1 MPSSPTIAIPA
12 SLGVG
17 SASTVSTGDE
27 LDIFDTLRYRV
38 DPSRPFGT
46 FPLWPSYAVHVN
58 LRIPGCAAMA
68 GFGALLFGQSSMTPV
83 IIRDITIIDCAGHVP
98 QPAMSLLISDGHI
111 AAIGPAGRMQ
121 VPANAQVLD
130 GRGKYLI
137 SGLWNMHVHL
147 GAYDDGKR
155 ALSAFLAEGIT
166 GVRDMGSPLDDIL
179 RLRQAIND
187 GTVLGPG
194 MAVAGPLVQ
203 GPLPFQMAAFISVK
217 DVAAARAAVD
227 MLHHRGVDFIKVQ
240 DAIPHDIYVAVA
252 TQARLDHIPFVGHI
266 PPTVLPEEASD
277 LGQHSI
283 EHLGGRFW
291 GVLIGSSVREP
302 ELHAQEVQEYQDD
315 LIALGKN
322 QMPPTRNMRS
332 AFTRAIVES
341 YDPQKAAALI
351 RRFQRNGTWQCP
363 TLVVLHTLW
372 ADSAA
377 QYTSEDLRW
386 ADRLLA
392 KNTEIIMLMKRSGV
406 KLLAGTDLPPGTR
419 NGTIHD
425 ELAYL
430 VDAGLTPMEALETA
444 TRNAAEFLGRLGG
457 VGTIERNK
465 AADLVLLDANPL
477 DDIHNTT
484 RISAVIIR
492 GRVIS
497 H

>member
-1 MPSSPTIAIPA
+1 MK
-12 SLGVG
+12 
-17 SASTVSTGDE
+17 
-27 LDIFDTLRYRV
+27 
-38 DPSRPFGT
+38 
-46 FPLWPSYAVHVN
+46 PL
-58 LRIPGCAAMA
+58 
-68 GFGALLFGQSSMTPV
+68 
-83 IIRDITIIDCAGHVP
+83 IIRDITIIDCAGHAP
-98 QPAMSLLISDGHI
+98 RPAMSLLISDGHI
-111 AAIGPAGRMQ
+111 AAIGKAGRMKI
-121 VPANAQVLD
+121 PANAEVLD

-137 SGLWNMHVHL
+137 PGLWNMHVHL
-147 GAYDDGKR
+147 GAYEDGKR

-166 GVRDMGSPLDDIL
+166 GIRDMGSPLDDIL
-179 RLRQAIND
+179 RLRQETND
-187 GTVLGPG
+187 GTIAGPR

-203 GPLPFQMAAFISVK
+203 GPLPFERPVFISVK
-217 DVAAARAAVD
+217 DIAAARATVD

-252 TQARLDHIPFVGHI
+252 TQARYDHIPFVGHI

-291 GVLIGSSVREP
+291 GVLIGSSARES
-302 ELHAQEVQEYQDD
+302 ELHAQEVQMYQDV
-315 LIALGKN
+315 LTALGKN
-322 QMPPTRNMRS
+322 EPPPTSNMRS
-332 AFTRAIVES
+332 EFTRAIVES
-341 YDPQKAAALI
+341 YDPQKAAAMI
-351 RRFQRNGTWQCP
+351 RRFRRNRTWQCP

-372 ADSAA
+372 ADNEAH
-377 QYTSEDLRW
+377 YTSEDLRW

-392 KNTEIIMLMKRSGV
+392 RNAEIIAMMKRSGV
-406 KLLAGTDLPPGTR
+406 GLLAGTDLPPGAR

-444 TRNAAEFLGRLGG
+444 TRNAAEFLGKLDT

-477 DDIHNTT
+477 DDIHNTA

-492 GRVIS
+492 GRVAS
-497 H
+497 HR